1 MLDLQSARVETHR
14 KNLDRYSRLLA
25 TELTAVEREYIHN
38 RIAEK
43 RAELDRLLAS
53 QRQLT
58 DEMVAVDQVPASNG
72 GNAHSPS

>member
-38 RIAEK
+38 RIAEE

-72 GNAHSPS
+72 GNAHSS